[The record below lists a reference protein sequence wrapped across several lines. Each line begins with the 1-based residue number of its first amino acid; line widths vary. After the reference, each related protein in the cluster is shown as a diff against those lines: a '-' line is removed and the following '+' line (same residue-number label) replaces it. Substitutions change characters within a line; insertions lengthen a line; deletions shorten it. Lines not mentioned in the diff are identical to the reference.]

1 MAKGTA
7 SCGWGQRASPDAPPA
22 GRPPTSAWPFL
33 CPVLALRAA
42 SDHPLRLLQDSELAD
57 GSGKNGGKEAIGPR
71 PGEAAGSPGVRAS
84 SGGRFSWKFRRR
96 TANSVRPGCW
106 VVKPYTFFLIYNYVA
121 HT

>member
-7 SCGWGQRASPDAPPA
+7 SCGWGQSASPDAPPA

-42 SDHPLRLLQDSELAD
+42 SGHPLRLLQDSKLAD

-71 PGEAAGSPGVRAS
+71 PRGDGGLARCAGVLGWTIQLEIPQEDS
-84 SGGRFSWKFRRR
+84 
-96 TANSVRPGCW
+96 
-106 VVKPYTFFLIYNYVA
+106 
-121 HT
+121 